1 MPLPLTVRHIVDFA
15 GERDL
20 VGETLL
26 SPGSWDALRLQTEGP
41 FAIAES
47 CAQLEQQ
54 ADERPDIGSRAAL
67 LDAWFTEQ
75 AVTNLVSYGVGSG
88 ILECWLARLTP
99 DREMVMTEYAPQTL
113 ERLSLLF
120 AGREVVR
127 HDLGTEPPLDADLHL
142 FHRIDTELSNR
153 QWRDVLRNFEGVQV
167 LVGATEVIGGRRAAA
182 TIRLRLLNR
191 RVTNAGWLRNRAAF
205 EALWRHTHDAERLKF
220 GDMHAWHLTPKR
232 TRVY

>member
-47 CAQLEQQ
+47 SDQLEHQ
-54 ADERPDIGSRAAL
+54 ADERPDIGNRAEL

-75 AVTNLVSYGVGSG
+75 AVMSLASYGVGGG
-88 ILECWLARLTP
+88 ILESWLGRLTP

-113 ERLSLLF
+113 ERLRLLF

-127 HDLGTEPPLDADLHL
+127 HDLETEPPLDADLHL

-153 QWRDVLRNFEGVQV
+153 QWLDVLRNFEAVQV
-167 LVGATEVIGGRRAAA
+167 LVVATKIIGGRRAAPA
-182 TIRLRLLNR
+182 IRLRLLNR
-191 RVTNAGWLRNRAAF
+191 QGPNAGWLRNRAAF
-205 EALWRHTHDAERLKF
+205 ESLWRHTHDAQRLRF
-220 GDMHAWHLTPKR
+220 GDLHAWHLTPKR